1 MALAAS
7 QVRSRQSPGA
17 GHLPPRR
24 RPLKVLAGRRQRPHR
39 TRNSIVMLV
48 VAVAV
53 AVGSLLAVVGAQAY
67 LTQGQVRLTRLQ
79 EQLNTQLGQNGD
91 LEMRLAQ
98 LEQPANVLSEAQ
110 KQGLVAP
117 SNVTDL
123 SQVNPPAS
131 QGSTASSTSA
141 GISPAGATA
150 TRTRRGTGA
159 IGARSGGR

>member
-1 MALAAS
+1 
-7 QVRSRQSPGA
+7 
-17 GHLPPRR
+17 
-24 RPLKVLAGRRQRPHR
+24 
-39 TRNSIVMLV
+39 MLV